1 MLYDISKVEINVL
14 KRQTLYNT
22 SKVEINKHRDLLSRE
37 PENNKRDIQAS
48 LQEKREN
55 RTLELPSQRCNLI
68 IIFTL
73 S

>member
-1 MLYDISKVEINVL
+1 MLYNISKVE
-14 KRQTLYNT
+14 K
-22 SKVEINKHRDLLSRE
+22 NKHRNLLSRE
-37 PENNKRDIQAS
+37 AENKKRDTQAS

-73 S
+73 